1 MFIVLDTG
9 NLKKIIMKKIS
20 LIFLLA
26 CLPFT
31 LAAQSQNEENAIKK
45 VIQEA
50 YIDGLQNL
58 GDIQTIRNG
67 FHPDFEM
74 LVYRNGQ
81 MSKLPIGTWI
91 ERIEQRKA
99 NPTTTP
105 PNITGKFI
113 DVEITGTVA
122 MVKLELHRDGKR
134 IFTDYISLYKFENGW
149 KIVSK
154 VYYQH

>member
-1 MFIVLDTG
+1 
-9 NLKKIIMKKIS
+9 MKKIS
-20 LIFLLA
+20 LTFLLT
-26 CLPFT
+26 CLSFA

-58 GDIQTIRNG
+58 GNIQTIRDG

-74 LVYRNGQ
+74 LVFRNGQ

-91 ERIEQRKA
+91 ERVEQRKA
-99 NPTTTP
+99 NPSTTP
-105 PNITGKFI
+105 PNITGKFL

-122 MVKLELHRDGKR
+122 VVKLELHRNGNL
-134 IFTDYISLYKFENGW
+134 IFTDYISLYKFEDGW
-149 KIVSK
+149 KLVSK

>member
-1 MFIVLDTG
+1 
-9 NLKKIIMKKIS
+9 MKKIS
-20 LIFLLA
+20 LIFLLT
-26 CLPFT
+26 CLSFA

-58 GDIQTIRNG
+58 GNIQTIRDG

-74 LVYRNGQ
+74 LVFRNGQ

-91 ERIEQRKA
+91 ERVEQRKA
-99 NPTTTP
+99 NPSTTP
-105 PNITGKFI
+105 PNITGKFL

-122 MVKLELHRDGKR
+122 MVKLELHRNGNR
-134 IFTDYISLYKFENGW
+134 IFTDYISLYKFEDGW
-149 KIVSK
+149 KLVSK